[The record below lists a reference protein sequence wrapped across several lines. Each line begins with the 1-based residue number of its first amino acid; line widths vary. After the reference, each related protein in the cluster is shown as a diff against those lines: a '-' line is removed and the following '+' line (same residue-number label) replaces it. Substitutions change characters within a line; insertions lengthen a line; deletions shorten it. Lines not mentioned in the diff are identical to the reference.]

1 MVETVTIPTR
11 VLSTL
16 SFMSEILGDYDTY
29 SDGMITWGGK
39 HEECFF
45 ASLCWDGEAPYV
57 EIMDGV
63 EPRVASDKGA
73 NLIYTIFGY
82 CRYHAILHQLIGA
95 DLPTCEHWN
104 DAKTN

>member
-63 EPRVASDKGA
+63 EPRVASGKGS
-73 NLIYTIFGY
+73 NMVYTIFGY
-82 CRYHAILHQLIGA
+82 CRYQGIYHRLLGA
-95 DLPTCEHWN
+95 TLPIFKEWTDE
-104 DAKTN
+104 AA